1 MTSEV
6 LPYRLG
12 QAFGKT
18 EKLNSEKIIAGLF
31 QSGVFVSKYPL
42 RANLMLTP
50 LPVAGVPVQVVF
62 TASTRKFKRA
72 VDRNFVKRRLR
83 EVYRKNKLPL
93 YEALERKGLTLAVAI
108 MYVGAELPT
117 MPQLEKAYL
126 ILLKKMF
133 DVLELSNAPEKE

>member
-1 MTSEV
+1 MTSQV

-42 RANLMLTP
+42 RANLLVTP
-50 LPVAGVPVQVVF
+50 LPVEGVPVQVVF
-62 TASTRKFKRA
+62 TASKRKFKRA

-83 EVYRKNKLPL
+83 EVYRKHKLPF
-93 YEALERKGLTLAVAI
+93 YQVIEQKGITLAIAV
-108 MYVGAELPT
+108 MYTGSELPD
-117 MPQLEKAYL
+117 MKQLEKSYAV
-126 ILLKKMF
+126 LLKKIY
-133 DVLELSNAPEKE
+133 DVLELQSGE